1 MCNHCLVHRLL
12 AIIAA
17 SLIGLAMFA
26 GPASSAGPV
35 AQQASLTGDPWIDQ
49 YVEQVPSATG
59 GKPTRGL
66 SGQDGIGSSNYSG
79 LSQAEINALSEA
91 GGQRYAAAMAA
102 ATPRTSAREA
112 ISREQ
117 AAAATPAATAALAE
131 TLAGGGDSGLGV
143 LLPIILIGSVFGA
156 IVLAG
161 MRLRSRDSR

>member
-26 GPASSAGPV
+26 GPASSAGPI

-49 YVEQVPSATG
+49 YIEEVPTATG
-59 GKPTRGL
+59 GRPSHGGNAL
-66 SGQDGIGSSNYSG
+66 SPDYSG
-79 LSQAEINALSEA
+79 LSKAEISSLAEA

-117 AAAATPAATAALAE
+117 VAAATPAATAALAE